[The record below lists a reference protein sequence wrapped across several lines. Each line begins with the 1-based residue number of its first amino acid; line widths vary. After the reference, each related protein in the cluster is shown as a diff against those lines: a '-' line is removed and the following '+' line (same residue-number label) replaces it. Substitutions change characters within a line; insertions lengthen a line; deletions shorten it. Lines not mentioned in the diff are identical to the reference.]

1 MTIRSLLP
9 LVAGCF
15 IHLNVHADD
24 ELTVRGLQSYCEQRQ
39 IFPLKDLFEYS
50 KIEGNAPT
58 EAIRHI
64 TYSGFDFTDLYFLH
78 YKKYGW
84 VYSLRNNVNGGVL
97 LTYKFVSEL
106 NEQSSTRVLAL
117 LKKLTETA
125 RSSRKMYRESGSV
138 TDDGLVMSIS
148 FYDKEGLCFF
158 TFQGSSEDTIS
169 DDAFS
174 NLLKIWNPLVNE
186 IKLQHGD
193 DR

>member
-1 MTIRSLLP
+1 
-9 LVAGCF
+9 
-15 IHLNVHADD
+15 
-24 ELTVRGLQSYCEQRQ
+24 
-39 IFPLKDLFEYS
+39 
-50 KIEGNAPT
+50 
-58 EAIRHI
+58 
-64 TYSGFDFTDLYFLH
+64 
-78 YKKYGW
+78 
-84 VYSLRNNVNGGVL
+84 
-97 LTYKFVSEL
+97 
-106 NEQSSTRVLAL
+106 
-117 LKKLTETA
+117 
-125 RSSRKMYRESGSV
+125 MYRESGSV